1 MKGDERKIYEYL
13 EFSFELPE
21 EQRKIVGSRKCH
33 MISYFP
39 SGEIQIKEEISSWEF
54 CYDGNFVNCDNRG
67 TGPIGRVHMI
77 RNSSDSDFYD
87 FDVSDFGEFHDEF
100 DEYEDDLSPDMEK
113 NELFTNTEFSNTI
126 DVVRIISIYS
136 SQTVNELFFLSLY
149 VNFLRT
155 TQMST
160 FLMTMIII
168 FQQAMITW
176 SVIILH
182 LKTFD
187 KEMFNINW

>member
-1 MKGDERKIYEYL
+1 
-13 EFSFELPE
+13 
-21 EQRKIVGSRKCH
+21 
-33 MISYFP
+33 
-39 SGEIQIKEEISSWEF
+39 
-54 CYDGNFVNCDNRG
+54 
-67 TGPIGRVHMI
+67 MI

-136 SQTVNELFFLSLY
+136 SQTVNELFLLSLY

-168 FQQAMITW
+168 FQQAMI
-176 SVIILH
+176 I
-182 LKTFD
+182 
-187 KEMFNINW
+187 

>member
-1 MKGDERKIYEYL
+1 
-13 EFSFELPE
+13 
-21 EQRKIVGSRKCH
+21 
-33 MISYFP
+33 
-39 SGEIQIKEEISSWEF
+39 
-54 CYDGNFVNCDNRG
+54 
-67 TGPIGRVHMI
+67 MI

-136 SQTVNELFFLSLY
+136 SQLFFLSLY

-168 FQQAMITW
+168 FQQAMIT
-176 SVIILH
+176 
-182 LKTFD
+182 
-187 KEMFNINW
+187 